1 MSHNCSDQCVCR
13 RHATPVRFEYEEWYG
28 QHQCP
33 RESEHG
39 PITLYDADPTLRD
52 PAFTALDKPGGIE

>member
-1 MSHNCSDQCVCR
+1 MSEHKCGDQCVCR
-13 RHATPVRFEYEEWYG
+13 RHRVPVRLDYEEWYG

-39 PITLYDADPTLRD
+39 PITLYDADPTLRS
-52 PAFTALDKPGGIE
+52 AKAYSVVSEEK